1 MSLTYFRSNNND
13 ITPVTFWS
21 NVSNIMHYLNKATKH
36 KLTEKTEKKKKKE
49 SSVLCVTT
57 RRWTKQSSYTAV
69 FRWDDELGDLSS
81 MDAENVLHLSSENVP
96 DDDGEVH
103 SSGHKRAL
111 VIARGDLVRIQDAR
125 HLVPV
130 ASQGTMGRPAC
141 RMDRHITQTGRL
153 RMVTPLTGDLIS
165 VFDRS

>member
-1 MSLTYFRSNNND
+1 
-13 ITPVTFWS
+13 
-21 NVSNIMHYLNKATKH
+21 
-36 KLTEKTEKKKKKE
+36 
-49 SSVLCVTT
+49 
-57 RRWTKQSSYTAV
+57 
-69 FRWDDELGDLSS
+69 

-141 RMDRHITQTGRL
+141 RMDRHIIQTGRL